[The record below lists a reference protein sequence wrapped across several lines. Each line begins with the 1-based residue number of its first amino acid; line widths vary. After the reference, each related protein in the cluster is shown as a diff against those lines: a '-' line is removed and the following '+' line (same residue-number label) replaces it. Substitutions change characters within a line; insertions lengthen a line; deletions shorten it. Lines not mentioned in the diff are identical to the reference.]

1 MRLFVPWLTFWLLLS
16 SSVAFAQ
23 ALTLEI
29 SGANF
34 RAEPLGFPRIIETS
48 PSVKNLAAEL
58 DKLLLFNFEA
68 SGLFRLLDRASF
80 LAPADEPAN
89 SIVTSAWLNVGAE
102 SVIKVQLGL
111 GGEQQLEARLR
122 LFRSSN
128 GRLELETSAKGSL
141 LEVRKMGHQLAN
153 AVYRHYTGEEGPFLK
168 KIVFVKTV
176 GQRRNIHIA
185 DWDGANAQALTQT
198 SINLLP
204 AFAANNQTVA
214 FTSYDSGNPDIVQ
227 KKLDGGKATAL
238 VANRNMATGVAFSK
252 NGRSMAWAQSEGE
265 STQLWM
271 ARVDGK
277 EARKLT
283 QTPYYLNTSPS
294 FTPDG
299 KSIVFVS
306 NRAGGPQLYL
316 MDLEKNAV
324 RRLTFQGSYN
334 QTPKVSPK
342 GDWVAFTARDEKR
355 RFDIFLTH
363 LQTGEVRR
371 VTQDQGD
378 NEEPS
383 FSPDGRLL
391 LFVSTRLGSSHIFVS
406 TLDGKV
412 QLPLPMERG
421 SFATPVWSN

>member
-1 MRLFVPWLTFWLLLS
+1 MRLFVSWLLLFS
-16 SSVAFAQ
+16 SIAFAQ
-23 ALTLEI
+23 LPTLEI

-34 RAEPLGFPRIIETS
+34 RAEPLGFPRVIETS
-48 PSVKNLAAEL
+48 PSIQNLADEL
-58 DKLLLFNFEA
+58 DKLLLFDFEA
-68 SGLFRLLDRASF
+68 SGLFRLLNRASF
-80 LAPADEPAN
+80 LAPQDEPAN
-89 SIVTSAWLNVGAE
+89 SIVASAWLNVGAE

-111 GGEQQLEARLR
+111 NRAQQLEAHLR
-122 LFRSSN
+122 LFRSSS
-128 GRLELETSAKGSL
+128 GRLEFETSAKGSL
-141 LEVRKMGHQLAN
+141 LDIRKMGHQLAN

-168 KIVFVKTV
+168 KIAFVKTV
-176 GQRRNIHIA
+176 GQRRNIHLS
-185 DWDGANAQALTQT
+185 DWDGAHAQALTQT

-204 AFAANNQTVA
+204 AFSADNQAVG
-214 FTSYDSGNPDIVQ
+214 FTSYDGGHPDIVL
-227 KKLDGGKATAL
+227 KKPNGQSSTL
-238 VANRNMATGVAFSK
+238 VARKTMATGVAFSK
-252 NGRSMAWAQSEGE
+252 NGKWVAWAQAEGE

-271 ARVDGK
+271 AKTNGK

-283 QTPYYLNTSPS
+283 QTPYVLNTSPS

-306 NRAGGPQLYL
+306 NRAGGPQLFL
-316 MDLEKNAV
+316 MELEKNAA
-324 RRLTFQGSYN
+324 RRLTFQGKYN

-355 RFDIFLTH
+355 RFDIFITH

-371 VTQDQGD
+371 ITQDQGD

-391 LFVSTRLGSSHIFVS
+391 LFISNRLGSNHIFVS

-421 SFATPVWSN
+421 HFATPVWSN

>member
-1 MRLFVPWLTFWLLLS
+1 MHLSVLGLLLIS
-16 SSVAFAQ
+16 STVFAQ
-23 ALTLEI
+23 VPTLEI

-34 RAEPLGFPRIIETS
+34 RAEPLGFPRVIETS
-48 PSVKNLAAEL
+48 PSIQNLSEEL
-58 DKLLLFNFEA
+58 DKLLLFDFEA

-89 SIVTSAWLNVGAE
+89 NIVVSAWLNVGAE

-111 GGEQQLEARLR
+111 NPEQQLEARLR

-128 GRLELETSAKGSL
+128 GRLEFETSAKGNL
-141 LEVRKMGHQLAN
+141 PDIRKIGHQLAN

-168 KIVFVKTV
+168 KIAFVKTI
-176 GQRRNIHIA
+176 GQRRNVYVA

-198 SINLLP
+198 NINLLP
-204 AFAANNQTVA
+204 AFTAGNQAVA
-214 FTSYDSGNPDIVQ
+214 FTSYDSGNPDIVMKQ
-227 KKLDGGKATAL
+227 LDGQTTAL
-238 VANRNMATGVAFSK
+238 VAKKAMATGVAFSK
-252 NGRSMAWAQSEGE
+252 NGKWMAWAQAEGE
-265 STQLWM
+265 STQLWL
-271 ARVDGK
+271 AKPNGK

-283 QTPYYLNTSPS
+283 QTPYLLNTSPS

-299 KSIVFVS
+299 KNIVFVS
-306 NRAGGPQLYL
+306 NRAGGPQLFL
-316 MDLEKNAV
+316 MDLEKNTV
-324 RRLTFQGSYN
+324 RRLTFQGNYN

-355 RFDIFLTH
+355 RFDIFITH

-391 LFVSTRLGSSHIFVS
+391 LFVSSRLGSNHIFVS
-406 TLDGKV
+406 TLDGKI
-412 QLPLPMERG
+412 QLPLPMER
-421 SFATPVWSN
+421 SHFATPIWPN

>member
-1 MRLFVPWLTFWLLLS
+1 MRLFASWLLVFS
-16 SSVAFAQ
+16 SFAFAQ

-34 RAEPLGFPRIIETS
+34 RAEPLGFPRVMETN
-48 PSVKNLAAEL
+48 PSVKTLADEL
-58 DKLLLFNFEA
+58 DKLLLFDLEA
-68 SGLFRLLDRASF
+68 SGLFRLLDRAGF
-80 LAPADEPAN
+80 LAPADEPAT
-89 SIVTSAWLNVGAE
+89 SIVSSAWLNVGAE

-111 GGEQQLEARLR
+111 SKEQQLEARLR
-122 LFRSSN
+122 LFRSSS
-128 GRLELETSAKGSL
+128 GRVELETTAKGSL
-141 LEVRKMGHQLAN
+141 FDVRQIGHQLAN
-153 AVYRHYTGEEGPFLK
+153 AVYKHYTGEDGPFLK
-168 KIVFVKTV
+168 KIAFVKTV
-176 GQRRNIHIA
+176 GQRRNVHVA
-185 DWDGANAQALTQT
+185 DWDGANAKALTQT

-204 AFAANNQTVA
+204 AFTANNQAVA

-227 KKLDGGKATAL
+227 RKLDGSQNTIL
-238 VANRNMATGVAFSK
+238 VANKNMATGVAFSK
-252 NGRSMAWAQSEGE
+252 NGKWMAWAQSEGE

-271 ARVDGK
+271 ARADGK

-283 QTPYYLNTSPS
+283 QEPYHLNTSPA

-299 KSIVFVS
+299 KSLVFVS
-306 NRAGGPQLYL
+306 NRSGGPQLHL
-316 MDLEKNAV
+316 MDLEKNTV
-324 RRLTFQGSYN
+324 RRLTFQGKYN

-355 RFDIFLTH
+355 RFDIFLAH

-371 VTQDQGD
+371 VTQEQGD

-391 LFVSTRLGSSHIFVS
+391 LFVSSRLGSNHIFVS

-421 SFATPVWSN
+421 VFATPIWFN

>member
-1 MRLFVPWLTFWLLLS
+1 MRLLVSWLLLS
-16 SSVAFAQ
+16 ASLSFAQ
-23 ALTLEI
+23 APTLEI

-34 RAEPLGFPRIIETS
+34 RAEPLGFPRVIETN
-48 PSVKNLAAEL
+48 PAVKTLADEL

-80 LAPADEPAN
+80 LAAADEPAN
-89 SIVTSAWLNVGAE
+89 KIVSSAWLNVGAE

-111 GGEQQLEARLR
+111 NKEQQLEARLR

-128 GRLELETSAKGSL
+128 GRVELETSAKGSL
-141 LEVRKMGHQLAN
+141 FDIRPIGHQLAN
-153 AVYRHYTGEEGPFLK
+153 AVYRHYTGEDGPFLK
-168 KIVFVKTV
+168 KMAFVKTD
-176 GQRRNIHIA
+176 GQRRNVYVA
-185 DWDGANAQALTQT
+185 DWDGANAKALTQT
-198 SINLLP
+198 TINLLP
-204 AFAANNQTVA
+204 AFAANNQALA
-214 FTSYDSGNPDIVQ
+214 FTSYDSGNPDIVL
-227 KKLDGGKATAL
+227 KKLDGSQTTPL
-238 VANRNMATGVAFSK
+238 VATRNMATGAAFSK
-252 NGRSMAWAQSEGE
+252 NGRMMAWAQSEGE
-265 STQLWM
+265 STQLWL
-271 ARVDGK
+271 AKADGK

-283 QTPYYLNTSPS
+283 QTPYLLNTSPS

-299 KSIVFVS
+299 KNLVFVS

-324 RRLTFQGSYN
+324 RRLTFQGNYN

-355 RFDIFLTH
+355 RFDIFLTN

-391 LFVSTRLGSSHIFVS
+391 LFVSSRLGSSHIFVS

-412 QLPLPMERG
+412 QLPLPMARG
-421 SFATPVWSN
+421 VFATPIWAH

>member
-1 MRLFVPWLTFWLLLS
+1 MRLLLSWLLLS
-16 SSVAFAQ
+16 SSFAFAQ

-34 RAEPLGFPRIIETS
+34 RAEPLGFPRVIETS
-48 PSVKNLAAEL
+48 ASVKASAEEL

-68 SGLFRLLDRASF
+68 SGLFRLLNRASF
-80 LAPADEPAN
+80 LAPANEPAD

-102 SVIKVQLGL
+102 SVIKVQLSL
-111 GGEQQLEARLR
+111 NREQQLEARLR
-122 LFRSSN
+122 LFRSST
-128 GRLELETSAKGSL
+128 GRLELDTSAKGSVQD
-141 LEVRKMGHQLAN
+141 VRKIGHQLTH

-168 KIVFVKTV
+168 KIAFVKTE
-176 GQRRNIHIA
+176 GQRRNVYVA
-185 DWDGANAQALTQT
+185 DWDGANAKALTQ
-198 SINLLP
+198 SNINLLP
-204 AFAANNQTVA
+204 AFAANNQAIA
-214 FTSYDSGNPDIVQ
+214 FTSYDGGNPDIVLRG
-227 KKLDGGKATAL
+227 LDGGPATAL

-252 NGRSMAWAQSEGE
+252 NGRFMAWAQSEGE

-271 ARVDGK
+271 ARADGK

-283 QTPYYLNTSPS
+283 QTPYLLNTSPS

-299 KSIVFVS
+299 KNLVFVS

-324 RRLTFQGSYN
+324 RRLTFQGNYN

-342 GDWVAFTARDEKR
+342 GDWVAFTARDERR

-391 LFVSTRLGSSHIFVS
+391 LFVSNRLGTSHIFVS

-412 QLPLPMERG
+412 QLPLPLSRG
-421 SFATPVWSN
+421 VFATPIWSH

>member
-1 MRLFVPWLTFWLLLS
+1 MRLFISWLLLS
-16 SSVAFAQ
+16 SSLAFAQ
-23 ALTLEI
+23 AVTLEI

-34 RAEPLGFPRIIETS
+34 RAEPLGFPRVMETS
-48 PSVKNLAAEL
+48 PSVQTLADEL
-58 DKLLLFNFEA
+58 DKLLLFNLEA

-102 SVIKVQLGL
+102 SVMKVQLGFNK
-111 GGEQQLEARLR
+111 EQQLEARLR
-122 LFRSSN
+122 LFRSSS

-141 LEVRKMGHQLAN
+141 LDIRKIGHQLAN

-168 KIVFVKTV
+168 KIAFVKTV
-176 GQRRNIHIA
+176 GQRRNVHIA
-185 DWDGANAQALTQT
+185 DWDGANAQALTQ
-198 SINLLP
+198 SNINLLP
-204 AFAANNQTVA
+204 AVSANNQAIA
-214 FTSYDSGNPDIVQ
+214 FTSYDSGNPDIVL
-227 KKLDGGKATAL
+227 KTLDGGQTTAL

-252 NGRSMAWAQSEGE
+252 NGRWMAWAQAEGE
-265 STQLWM
+265 STQLWLGK
-271 ARVDGK
+271 ADGK
-277 EARKLT
+277 DARKLT
-283 QTPYYLNTSPS
+283 QTPYLLNTSPS

-299 KSIVFVS
+299 KNLVFVS

-324 RRLTFQGSYN
+324 RRLTFQGNYN

-391 LFVSTRLGSSHIFVS
+391 LFVSSRLGSSHIFVS

-412 QLPLPMERG
+412 QLPLPMARG
-421 SFATPVWSN
+421 VFATPVWFN

>member
-1 MRLFVPWLTFWLLLS
+1 MRLFVSWLVSCLLLS
-16 SSVAFAQ
+16 SSIAFAQ

-34 RAEPLGFPRIIETS
+34 RAEPLGFPRVIETS
-48 PSVKNLAAEL
+48 PSIKNLSDEL

-80 LAPADEPAN
+80 LASKDEPAN
-89 SIVTSAWLNVGAE
+89 SIVSSAWMNVGAE

-111 GGEQQLEARLR
+111 NKEQQLEARLR
-122 LFRSSN
+122 LFRSSS
-128 GRLELETSAKGSL
+128 GRMELEASAKGSL
-141 LEVRKMGHQLAN
+141 LDIRQIGHQLAN
-153 AVYRHYTGEEGPFLK
+153 AVYRHYTGEEGPYLK
-168 KIVFVKTV
+168 KIAFVKTV
-176 GQRRNIHIA
+176 GQRRNVYIS

-198 SINLLP
+198 NINLLP
-204 AFAANNQTVA
+204 AFVANNQAVA
-214 FTSYDSGNPDIVQ
+214 FTSYDAGNPDIVL
-227 KKLDGGKATAL
+227 KKLGGVATTL
-238 VANRNMATGVAFSK
+238 VANKNMATGVAFSK
-252 NGRSMAWAQSEGE
+252 DGRRMAWAQAEGE
-265 STQLWM
+265 STQLWL
-271 ARVDGK
+271 AKADGK
-277 EARKLT
+277 DARKLT
-283 QTPYYLNTSPS
+283 QTPYLLNTSPS

-299 KSIVFVS
+299 KNIVFVS
-306 NRAGGPQLYL
+306 NRAGGPQLFL

-324 RRLTFQGSYN
+324 RRLTFQGNYN
-334 QTPKVSPK
+334 QTPTVSPK

-355 RFDIFLTH
+355 RFDIFITH

-391 LFVSTRLGSSHIFVS
+391 LFVSTRLGSSHIFIS

-421 SFATPVWSN
+421 HFATPIWSN

>member
-1 MRLFVPWLTFWLLLS
+1 MRLFVSWLVSCLLLS
-16 SSVAFAQ
+16 SSTAFAQ

-34 RAEPLGFPRIIETS
+34 RAEPLGFPRVIETS
-48 PSVKNLAAEL
+48 PSVKTLSDEL
-58 DKLLLFNFEA
+58 DKLLLFDFEA
-68 SGLFRLLDRASF
+68 SGLFRLLDRDGF

-89 SIVTSAWLNVGAE
+89 SIVTSAWINVGAE

-111 GGEQQLEARLR
+111 NKEQQLEARLR
-122 LFRSSN
+122 LFRSSS
-128 GRLELETSAKGSL
+128 GRMELETSAKGSL
-141 LEVRKMGHQLAN
+141 LDIRKIGHQLAN

-168 KIVFVKTV
+168 KIAFVKTV
-176 GQRRNIHIA
+176 GQRRNIHIS

-204 AFAANNQTVA
+204 AFAANNQAIA
-214 FTSYDSGNPDIVQ
+214 FTSYDSGNPDIVL
-227 KKLDGGKATAL
+227 KKPGSPATAL

-252 NGRSMAWAQSEGE
+252 NGKSMAWAQAEGE
-265 STQLWM
+265 STQLWL
-271 ARVDGK
+271 AKADGT

-283 QTPYYLNTSPS
+283 QTPYLLNTSPS

-299 KSIVFVS
+299 KSLVFVS
-306 NRAGGPQLYL
+306 NRAGGPQLFL

-324 RRLTFQGSYN
+324 RRLTFQGNYN

-391 LFVSTRLGSSHIFVS
+391 LFVSSRLGSSHIFIS

-412 QLPLPMERG
+412 QLPLPMER
-421 SFATPVWSN
+421 SHFATPIWSN